1 MKKNKEPD
9 GRAKDDKAERKM
21 EKRTEGER
29 GGAQI

>member
-1 MKKNKEPD
+1 MEPD

-21 EKRTEGER
+21 EKGTEGGR